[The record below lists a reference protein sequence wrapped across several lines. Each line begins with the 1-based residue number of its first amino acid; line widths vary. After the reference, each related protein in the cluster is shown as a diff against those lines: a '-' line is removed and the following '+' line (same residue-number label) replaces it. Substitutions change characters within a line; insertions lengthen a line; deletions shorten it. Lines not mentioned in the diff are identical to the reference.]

1 MPDTLALEWEHEQIA
16 GVLATVSAGHV
27 RVKQS
32 FLIPRTGG
40 GASTDAIPADWLK
53 SELSKKGISYSGEV
67 LVTLPRDDAFVR
79 RLELPDTPDNELP
92 TMVRFQMG
100 AKSSMAMDEQC
111 LDFLPLVRRTEMPGR
126 DVLAAT
132 VSKQLVE
139 SIRIQCQ
146 GAGATLASVGF
157 TPAAVAELVA
167 RAELHL
173 PSDRNGVSLVVGRF
187 GRRLEISV
195 FRTGALL
202 FSHSAR
208 LNQDP
213 DAVEQ
218 QSIVPEVSRAL
229 VALRGA
235 IADVKIE
242 HAWMLVGPTEQ
253 EVLATAL
260 QRRLSCEV
268 QPIDPLAW
276 LDRDGSTGIPE
287 ENIRSQFAGPIGM
300 LLGRSDPK
308 VIGIDFLN
316 PRKTVVKKDNRKQ
329 RLIMAGVGVGTLV
342 ATLLGAQFFRLGN
355 LDSDIEGLTNRGMQL
370 DAEIKKGK
378 PTDNALA
385 LVETWQGEGVDW
397 LGQFGDFTQ
406 RMPATDRMYLES
418 LQFTKL
424 NNQPAKIVAHGFARE
439 KKDVMALASGL
450 HTSDRYR
457 VKPYLATQSQT
468 DSYYPWK
475 IDGQEI
481 LLNEPKKEKGGGKK
495 GTKGV
500 KEPKV
505 AEEKE
510 ADGVDATT
518 AKPDET
524 SKAGTPEADG
534 TKAETKAETKAA
546 DKSSK
551 PAGETGAAT
560 KDKLDQPKASEKSTE
575 SKVDEK
581 PASETQPPAGAE
593 SSAKQE
599 TR

>member
-16 GVLATVSAGHV
+16 GVLATVSPGHV

-40 GASTDAIPADWLK
+40 GASTDAVPADWLK
-53 SELSKKGISYSGEV
+53 SELSKQGISYSGEV

-139 SIRIQCQ
+139 SIRVQCL

-167 RAELHL
+167 RAELQL
-173 PSDRNGVSLVVGRF
+173 PSERNGVSLVVGRF

-195 FRTGALL
+195 FRAGALL

-276 LDRDGSTGIPE
+276 LDRDGSTGLPE

-329 RLIMAGVGVGTLV
+329 RLIMAGVGAGTLV
-342 ATLLGAQFFRLGN
+342 ATLLGAQFFRLSN
-355 LDSDIEGLTNRGMQL
+355 LDSDIEGMTNRGMQL

-418 LQFTKL
+418 LQFSKL

-439 KKDVMALASGL
+439 KKDVMALATGPL
-450 HTSDRYR
+450 TAEDRYR
-457 VKPYLATQSQT
+457 VKPYQVTQSQT

-481 LLNEPKKEKGGGKK
+481 LLKEPKKEKGAAKK
-495 GTKGV
+495 GAKGV
-500 KEPKV
+500 KETKV
-505 AEEKE
+505 AEENE

-518 AKPDET
+518 TKPDET
-524 SKAGTPEADG
+524 SKAGTPTPEG
-534 TKAETKAETKAA
+534 TKSETKTAE
-546 DKSSK
+546 KSSK
-551 PAGETGAAT
+551 PAAKTSTTT
-560 KDKLDQPKASEKSTE
+560 KDLSEQPKASEKSTE

-581 PASETQPPAGAE
+581 PKSEAEQPAGGE
-593 SSAKQE
+593 SSTKQE
-599 TR
+599 TH